1 MSSQPIDLPTH
12 SGAWRSHR
20 LARGPAPWRTQRDTE
35 VTWVGGEGTRPVG
48 CSCRQGG
55 RRRSRSAFCSDT
67 RGLLELPQCPS
78 PHASPPLHGLATSP
92 LPSWLQPLLPSPF
105 HLPEPAPPGHI
116 LYLPSLPL
124 PGSLVAPYCPQ
135 GLSHSSPPGT
145 EPSTMWPLR
154 LSSSRTVVL
163 ATPCTLAPGAWG
175 HSLHLQALATGASS
189 CWKVLPP
196 LPTYCSRPKTCLDGP
211 SLGSLPIPWLIHSGP
226 P

>member
-1 MSSQPIDLPTH
+1 M
-12 SGAWRSHR
+12 
-20 LARGPAPWRTQRDTE
+20 
-35 VTWVGGEGTRPVG
+35 
-48 CSCRQGG
+48 
-55 RRRSRSAFCSDT
+55 
-67 RGLLELPQCPS
+67 
-78 PHASPPLHGLATSP
+78 
-92 LPSWLQPLLPSPF
+92 PSWLQPLLPSPF

-116 LYLPSLPL
+116 LYRPSLPL

-135 GLSHSSPPGT
+135 GLSHSSPPET

-196 LPTYCSRPKTCLDGP
+196 LPTYSSRPKTCLDSP
-211 SLGSLPIPWLIHSGP
+211 SLGPLSIPWLIHSGP
-226 P
+226 PWLVQTPPSPGPQLVTVDLHAGQWPLGAMTASYFS